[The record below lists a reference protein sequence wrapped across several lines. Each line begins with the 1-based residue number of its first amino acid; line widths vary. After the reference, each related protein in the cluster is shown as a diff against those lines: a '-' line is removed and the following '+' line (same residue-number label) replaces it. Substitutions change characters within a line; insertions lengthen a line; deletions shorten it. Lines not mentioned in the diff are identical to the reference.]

1 MTIGMEWDD
10 WEWRVV
16 DSDLLPSHPMRGSE
30 IVLLAPLLNGC
41 PLISVPH
48 K

>member
-16 DSDLLPSHPMRGSE
+16 DSDFLPSHPMRGSE
-30 IVLLAPLLNGC
+30 MCA
-41 PLISVPH
+41 ISTVAEWMSIDLCAS
-48 K
+48 